1 MLSLLVI
8 IIRMLV
14 VILVTIMRMVVLV
27 TMMVMVKMEIMML
40 LGEPLRVAFPSNR
53 PSLFQG
59 GSPWAANSL
68 SLQTIRHRS
77 Q

>member
-1 MLSLLVI
+1 
-8 IIRMLV
+8 MLV
-14 VILVTIMRMVVLV
+14 VILVTMMRMVMVILV

-68 SLQTIRHRS
+68 SLQTIRHRHRHRHRL